1 MGRWVHKSSGLLS
14 PMDKERGGGGRQSDL
29 VEVYFIFILLCKE
42 TRNINNNKNTA
53 TKINKNLVFLSF
65 YLLNKVDK
73 KTG

>member
-14 PMDKERGGGGRQSDL
+14 PMDKERGGGWQSDL
-29 VEVYFIFILLCKE
+29 VEVYFIFILLSKE

-53 TKINKNLVFLSF
+53 TKINKNLVFLSY